1 MPAKRLTERF
11 PFLLPLRRFQKKLC
25 FYLKMS
31 LDRNHYARTKEP
43 SPLPYTVF
51 SDASRMINEHSG
63 YDIRYQYNKIHNLNL
78 AAAPIHRVLIRPGET
93 FSFWML
99 VRGADRK
106 QRYLDGLNLEN
117 GRIVGSYGGGLCQ
130 LSNLLFW
137 LFLHTPLTLV
147 ERHGHRVES
156 FPPAG
161 EELPAG
167 TDATIHEG
175 WLDLKV
181 RNDTDSCYQILL
193 SFTDTDLCGSICCD
207 EPALYRYEIYNG
219 PVRYLRRH
227 GKTLQHAQVR
237 RRRIR
242 LSDEEAWDEIL
253 YENQCEIGYPLPEG
267 TAIDEEEDQP

>member
-1 MPAKRLTERF
+1 MPAKRLTQRF
-11 PFLLPLRRFQKKLC
+11 PFLLPLRRLQRKFC
-25 FYLKMS
+25 FYLQMA

-43 SPLPYTVF
+43 SPLPYAVF
-51 SDASRMINEHSG
+51 SAKSGMINPHSG
-63 YDIRYQYNKIHNLNL
+63 YDIRYQYNKVHNLKL

-99 VRGADRK
+99 VRGADRH

-117 GRIVGSYGGGLCQ
+117 GKIVGSYGGGLCQ

-137 LFLHTPLTLV
+137 LFLHTPLTVV

-156 FPPAG
+156 FPSTD
-161 EELPAG
+161 EQLPTG

-181 RNDTDSCYQILL
+181 RNDTEACYQILL
-193 SFTDTDLCGSICCD
+193 SFTDTDLCGSIHCD
-207 EPALYRYEIYNG
+207 EPAQYRYEVYNG
-219 PVRYLRRH
+219 SVLYIRSQS
-227 GKTLQHAQVR
+227 KTLQRAQVCR
-237 RRRIR
+237 RCIR
-242 LSDEEAWDEIL
+242 LSDGEAQDEIL

-267 TAIDEEEDQP
+267 TVIAEEEEV